1 MRVQTS
7 LQTTFNIDWNM
18 WVPAD
23 VATLCFIRR
32 GGKLLLIHK
41 KRGLGKGKINAPGG
55 RQEKGETLEQTAVRE
70 CQEEVG
76 LTPLGLVFG
85 GRLDFAF
92 TDGYSLQAH
101 VFTASDCTGE
111 MCETDE
117 ALPFWCDESAIPY
130 EQMWSDDR
138 LWLPLMLEGTRF
150 EAQFV
155 FEGELMLWH
164 QLKCLSQS
172 KTST

>member
-1 MRVQTS
+1 MIFQTS
-7 LQTTFNIDWNM
+7 SQKPFNIDWNT
-18 WVPAD
+18 WVPVD

-76 LTPLGLVFG
+76 LTPLGIVFA

-101 VFTASDCTGE
+101 VFTATDATGE
-111 MCETDE
+111 MRETEE
-117 ALPFWCDESAIPY
+117 AIPFWCDEAAIPY
-130 EQMWSDDR
+130 DQMWSDDCI
-138 LWLPLMLEGTRF
+138 WLPLMLAGTRF

-155 FEGELMLWH
+155 FEDERMLWH
-164 QLKCLSQS
+164 NLTCV
-172 KTST
+172 

>member
-1 MRVQTS
+1 MILRTS
-7 LQTTFNIDWNM
+7 SKETFNIDWDT
-18 WVPAD
+18 WVPVD
-23 VATLCFIRR
+23 VATLCFIRK

-55 RQEKGETLEQTAVRE
+55 RQENGETLEQTAVRE

-76 LTPLGLVFG
+76 LTPLDLIFA

-101 VFTASDCTGE
+101 VFTASNCLGE

-117 ALPFWCDESAIPY
+117 ALPFWCDEAAIPY
-130 EQMWSDDR
+130 EQMWSDDQF
-138 LWLPLMLEGTRF
+138 WLPLMLKGKRF

-155 FEGELMLWH
+155 FEGEQMLW
-164 QLKCLSQS
+164 QRLMCL
-172 KTST
+172 

>member
-1 MRVQTS
+1 MILQTS
-7 LQTTFNIDWNM
+7 SKESFNIDWDI
-18 WVPAD
+18 WKPVD
-23 VATLCFIRR
+23 VAILCFIRKK
-32 GGKLLLIHK
+32 GKLLLIHK

-76 LTPLGLVFG
+76 LTPLGLVFA

-101 VFTASDCTGE
+101 VFTASDCSSE
-111 MCETDE
+111 MHETEE
-117 ALPFWCDESAIPY
+117 AVPFWCDENAIPY

-138 LWLPLMLEGTRF
+138 LWIPLMLDGKRF

-155 FEGELMLWH
+155 FEGEQMLWH
-164 QLKCLSQS
+164 RLMCL
-172 KTST
+172 

>member
-1 MRVQTS
+1 MTVETS
-7 LQTTFNIDWNM
+7 SKTRFNIDWDT
-18 WVPAD
+18 WVPVD
-23 VATLCFIRR
+23 VATLCFIRKE
-32 GGKLLLIHK
+32 GKLLLIHK

-76 LTPLGLVFG
+76 LTPRGLIFA
-85 GRLDFAF
+85 GRLDFDF
-92 TDGYSLQAH
+92 IDGYSLQAH
-101 VFTASDCTGE
+101 VYTACDCMGE

-117 ALPFWCDESAIPY
+117 ALPFWCEEDAIPY

-138 LWLPLMLEGTRF
+138 LWLPLMLEGKTF

-155 FEGELMLWH
+155 FEDEQMLWH
-164 QLKCLSQS
+164 RLKC
-172 KTST
+172 K

>member
-1 MRVQTS
+1 MILKTS
-7 LQTTFNIDWNM
+7 SNESFNIDWDT
-18 WVPAD
+18 WIPVD
-23 VATLCFIRR
+23 VATLCFIRKE
-32 GGKLLLIHK
+32 GKLLLIHK

-55 RQEKGETLEQTAVRE
+55 RVEKGETLEQTAVRE

-76 LTPLGLVFG
+76 LTPIGLVFA

-101 VFTASDCTGE
+101 VFTANNCTGE
-111 MCETDE
+111 MRETDE
-117 ALPFWCDESAIPY
+117 ALPFWCEEEAIPY

>member
-1 MRVQTS
+1 MTLETS
-7 LQTTFNIDWNM
+7 SKTLFNIDWDAWM
-18 WVPAD
+18 PVD
-23 VATLCFIRR
+23 VATLCFIRKA
-32 GGKLLLIHK
+32 GKLLLIHK

-76 LTPLGLVFG
+76 LTPLGLVFA

-101 VFTASDCTGE
+101 VYTACDCVGE
-111 MCETDE
+111 MRETDE
-117 ALPFWCDESAIPY
+117 AIPFWCEENAIPY

-138 LWLPLMLEGTRF
+138 LWLPLMLEDTRF

-155 FEGELMLWH
+155 FEDEQMLWH
-164 QLKCLSQS
+164 RLAYNFNVKS
-172 KTST
+172 